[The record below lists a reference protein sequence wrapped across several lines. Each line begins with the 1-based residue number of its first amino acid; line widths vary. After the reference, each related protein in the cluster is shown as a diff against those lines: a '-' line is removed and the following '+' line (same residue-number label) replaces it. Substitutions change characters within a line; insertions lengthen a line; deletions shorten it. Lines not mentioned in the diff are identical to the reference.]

1 MKIEEKKIKTKLL
14 FSWNHNTKN
23 AIVEPKP
30 HCKLP
35 NQSIESKLIDF
46 FSSLFYHFDDVI

>member
-14 FSWNHNTKN
+14 FSWNPNTKN

-46 FSSLFYHFDDVI
+46 FLAFSITLMM